1 MYVNTNIISQQTHTM
16 IEVEVYSVNKWHF
29 ESWTK
34 NVVGKKISR
43 AAPQKKIGARLR
55 ARYVRSAHMFA
66 QKKNRTPAIQKN
78 RLALR
83 APYVRYAHMFA
94 PP

>member
-1 MYVNTNIISQQTHTM
+1 M
-16 IEVEVYSVNKWHF
+16 F
-29 ESWTK
+29 APP
-34 NVVGKKISR
+34 KKSAR
-43 AAPQKKIGARLR
+43 AYALAM
-55 ARYVRSAHMFA
+55 VRSAHMFA

-83 APYVRYAHMFA
+83 ARYVRYAHMFA